1 MKNHLKRALI
11 ALMICSVAAAT
22 ALAGKTKRAHLKFAS
37 DVMVDGTLLKAGAYD
52 FKFNEESGELTIL
65 QDGEVK
71 AKTAARLESRTEKA
85 RQTGVRT
92 LRVGEVNQFM
102 GLIFGGSSQE
112 VVVTPRGTAAAAN

>member
-22 ALAGKTKRAHLKFAS
+22 ALAGKTKKAKLTFAS
-37 DVMVDGTLLKAGAYD
+37 DVMVEGTLLKAGTYD

-65 QDGEVK
+65 KEGKVK

-85 RQTGVRT
+85 RTTG
-92 LRVGEVNQFM
+92 LRMSKVGDVNQLM
-102 GLIFGGSSQE
+102 GLILSGSNQE
-112 VVVTPRGTAAAAN
+112 VVVTPRGGGATVN

>member
-1 MKNHLKRALI
+1 
-11 ALMICSVAAAT
+11 MICSVAAAT